1 MNLSAHFRHTTACAA
16 LCSTLPLA
24 DELPGITLTGRKHER
39 DQSFMTHAPVTY
51 WLTGLPGA
59 GKTTLAEA
67 LAQSLRNT
75 QQAVCVLDGDM
86 LRAGVNQDLGFSAV
100 DRETNV
106 QRTAHLARLLNE
118 QGITA
123 IVALISPTRT
133 GRAAARDIISPGRF
147 IEIHINTPLAI
158 CQQRD
163 PKGLYARAQQDS
175 SLALTGLQ
183 APYEA
188 PEQPALRI
196 NTHETPLADAVRQ
209 MLQCHAR
216 ISLSP

>member
-1 MNLSAHFRHTTACAA
+1 M
-16 LCSTLPLA
+16 
-24 DELPGITLTGRKHER
+24 I
-39 DQSFMTHAPVTY
+39 HAPVTY

-59 GKTTLAEA
+59 GKSTLAEA
-67 LAQSLRNT
+67 LAQSLRSV
-75 QQAVCVLDGDM
+75 QAPVCVLDGDT
-86 LRAGVNQDLGFSAV
+86 LRAGVNQDLGFSAG

-106 QRTAHLARLLNE
+106 RRTAHLARLLND

-123 IVALISPTRT
+123 IVALISPTCA
-133 GRAAARDIISPGRF
+133 GRAAARQIISPEHF
-147 IEIHINTPLAI
+147 VEIHINTPLAI

-163 PKGLYARAQQDS
+163 PKGLYARAQHDS

-196 NTHETPLADAVRQ
+196 NTHETPQADAVRQ
-209 MLQCHAR
+209 MLHCHAR
-216 ISLSP
+216 VFRRFPDDNTRAN